1 MSPTHLKPFQLG
13 PWTVDPLGG
22 AVTGPDGETQHLE
35 PKVMDVLVCLA
46 GHAGELVTRQQLL
59 ETVWNAGTGS
69 DEQLTRAIGEL
80 RRAFGDSPGDSS
92 YIETVPKRGYRLTA
106 EVRTKP
112 GNTDSAALP
121 GSAARPPGRRLV
133 ATAATVLVLALIYIA
148 FNRTE
153 NDAIPDASVASGKSI
168 AVLPFV
174 NLSDDAG
181 NEYFSDGLSEEI
193 LNLLARVPGLKVIGR
208 TSSFSFK
215 GKPEDLREIGRAL
228 GVTNV
233 LEGSVFKAGEQVRI
247 TTQLVDVSDGST
259 IWSDQY
265 DRTMTD
271 IFAVQDE
278 IAAAILDELKIHVG
292 KPPVRRQPTKV
303 TEAYVQFLKARATL
317 VNQDDVKQGEIAL
330 LRAIKLDPK
339 FAEAHELL
347 AHLYWTAYI
356 PGIPIPDT
364 RRLMRDQATA
374 ALAIDPSLP
383 LARALYLMGN
393 ADNFSSPDVIEALE
407 SAARERPNDPAIL
420 RTLTWELLIA
430 GYLQDA
436 LRAAERYVDID
447 PLSSVAH
454 IRYSTALRAVGR
466 IPENLAEFKAAAA
479 LTPDNLDWYFGE
491 LALYDH
497 DDEAAIEY
505 MEEYL
510 RREGYTYLAWVRD
523 LVTRGRDPA
532 SGQAYLDEHIP
543 AIVQSA
549 PPEKREDLRVGLNIL
564 YLLFGY
570 LDRYFDII
578 LETLPDDFSWTGVDM
593 YVWYGTV
600 FRDGGFTAHPKYLE
614 VAEWMGLT
622 DVWDRRGPPDYCSKV
637 EGRWVCE

>member
-1 MSPTHLKPFQLG
+1 MSPTLLKPFLLG
-13 PWTVDPLGG
+13 PWTVEPLAG
-22 AVTGPDGETQHLE
+22 AVTGPTGETKHLE

-80 RRAFGDSPGDSS
+80 RRAFGDSPGDAS
-92 YIETVPKRGYRLTA
+92 YIETVPKRGYRLIA
-106 EVRTKP
+106 EVRREP
-112 GNTDSAALP
+112 GRTDAAAVP
-121 GSAARPPGRRLV
+121 GRAARVPGRRLV
-133 ATAATVLVLALIYIA
+133 TTAATVLVLALAYIA
-148 FNRTE
+148 FNRIE

-174 NLSDDAG
+174 NLSDDPG
-181 NEYFSDGLSEEI
+181 NEFFSDGLSEEI

-215 GKPEDLREIGRAL
+215 GRPEDLREIGRAL

-247 TTQLVDVSDGST
+247 TTRLVDVSDGST

-292 KPPVRRQPTKV
+292 NPPVRRQPTKV

-330 LRAIKLDPK
+330 LRAIELDPK

-364 RRLMRDQATA
+364 RRLMRDQAAA

-393 ADNFSSPDVIEALE
+393 ADKYSSPDVIEALE

-420 RTLTWELLIA
+420 RTLSWELLIA
-430 GYLQDA
+430 GYLQEA
-436 LRAAERYVDID
+436 LQTSEHYVDID

-454 IRYSTALRAVGR
+454 IRCSVALRAAGR
-466 IPENLAEFKAAAA
+466 VPESRTEFKAAAA
-479 LTPDNLDWYFGE
+479 LTSDNLDWYFGE
-491 LALYDH
+491 MELYGNRDS
-497 DDEAAIEY
+497 AAVEY
-505 MEEYL
+505 MKNSL
-510 RREGYTYLAWVRD
+510 RRQGFVDTTWLED
-523 LVTRGRDPA
+523 IVTRGRDPL
-532 SGQAYLDEHIP
+532 SGQAYLDQQIP
-543 AIVQSA
+543 RIVESVPQN
-549 PPEKREDLRVGLNIL
+549 KREELHDDLNRL
-564 YLLFGY
+564 YLLYGY

-578 LETLPDDFSWTGVDM
+578 LEHLPADFAWTGVDM
-593 YVWYGTV
+593 YVWYGTA
-600 FRDGGFTAHPKYLE
+600 FRSDGFTANPKYLE
-614 VAEWMGLT
+614 VAEWLGLT
-622 DVWDRRGPPDYCSKV
+622 DVWDRRGPPDYCRKV